1 MGRKKE
7 LKEIVMNFI
16 VIIVVI
22 LFCSCFL
29 CLNMF
34 SNSVDIKVIKFCL
47 IFVIILFSFNRFKNG
62 YFMYKEYLKQEFL
75 IENFSRSLQVKENE
89 VFLID
94 WDTSFSQYEKPAFYE
109 LSGYAYKA
117 YNTRNH
123 LIVVSEK
130 ESGIK
135 KYYLVKDLQ
144 DYKCKDITHYEIME
158 R

>member
-62 YFMYKEYLKQEFL
+62 YFMYKEYLKQDFL

-94 WDTSFSQYEKPAFYE
+94 
-109 LSGYAYKA
+109 
-117 YNTRNH
+117 
-123 LIVVSEK
+123 
-130 ESGIK
+130 
-135 KYYLVKDLQ
+135 
-144 DYKCKDITHYEIME
+144 
-158 R
+158 